1 MVTVCSV
8 ALINPGSNAVGNAK
22 LVADS
27 LTLHFFF
34 MGNCCC
40 HSAHDYIGN
49 IFFNVLSKFEHG
61 RECCFPVSAPCEVE
75 VLFGVWR
82 IEADRNCVD
91 QPFEFWSDIPLIDE
105 GPLTVCVYSNGDIP
119 ATLRLGGD

>member
-8 ALINPGSNAVGNAK
+8 ALINPGSNAVRNPK

-49 IFFNVLSKFEHG
+49 KFFNVLSKFQHG
-61 RECCFPVSAPCEVE
+61 RECCFSVSASCKAEI
-75 VLFGVWR
+75 LFGIWG
-82 IEADRNCVD
+82 IEADRNSVD
-91 QPFEFWSDIPLIDE
+91 QPFEFRGNIPLVDE
-105 GPLTVCVYSNGDIP
+105 GSLAVRIYSNGDIP
-119 ATLRLGGD
+119 ATLRLGGN